1 MPMFM
6 IFLYSSLCHHNK
18 NEVLVLNVIMIC
30 FLVYVLVNKV
40 HNEKSV
46 QIFLILCSTFLK
58 KEKRNSDGYRFIWE
72 PDLQ

>member
-40 HNEKSV
+40 HNE
-46 QIFLILCSTFLK
+46 ILTESLTNRSFRVLGHQCVLTFM
-58 KEKRNSDGYRFIWE
+58 SH
-72 PDLQ
+72 